1 MLMNNSLLRFM
12 LADFLIFQDVFKNV
26 SSSKSHK
33 KTGKLGNAGILA
45 FFLSSTFIYKPI
57 MIKIAINANIK
68 MTHIF
73 YQMKYDLKGLI
84 RSNKAFYVYSF
95 SSNNSIV
102 KPTLP
107 LMLPQIMSALL
118 SPIPTKSDGDG
129 SLFALQMWR
138 RKLILSMI
146 LKLGLIRSHL
156 CYGEVARF

>member
-33 KTGKLGNAGILA
+33 KNWETGKRRNFS

-57 MIKIAINANIK
+57 LIKIAINAI
-68 MTHIF
+68 
-73 YQMKYDLKGLI
+73 KGLI
-84 RSNKAFYVYSF
+84 RSNKAFYVYLF